1 MNATPLA
8 LYLRSLLHRRSV
20 ADVASSM
27 GITCASLYE
36 WYKGTSPPTPVN
48 LRRYLRALGLP
59 VDHPPTWE
67 VWLAHHQQLGAD
79 QDAARP
85 EVRLPD
91 AATS

>member
-1 MNATPLA
+1 MNSPSLS
-8 LYLRSLLHRRSV
+8 LYLRTLLRGRPVSSV
-20 ADVASSM
+20 ASAM

-36 WYKGTSPPTPVN
+36 WYNGNSPPSPVN

-67 VWLAHHQQLGAD
+67 AWLAHHQQLGAG
-79 QDAARP
+79 QDAELP
-85 EVRLPD
+85 DVRLPD